1 MLYQTQMT
9 NLNKFPL
16 CYNNFPFQ
24 IILVENLQQK
34 LEEYD
39 KQLNKKVL
47 EDRRKERLAYVGIS
61 LNNVLPSRENEH
73 RKQKRRHSLEES
85 EESVSERSRSSDA
98 TESYSDS
105 DSDEPIYQLRQ
116 RRQAKSYK
124 FNEYDELIKSA
135 IQDEMEEAQHTKC

>member
-1 MLYQTQMT
+1 MDYSFCLQV
-9 NLNKFPL
+9 L
-16 CYNNFPFQ
+16 
-24 IILVENLQQK
+24 LVENLQNK
-34 LEEYD
+34 LEEHD

-73 RKQKRRHSLEES
+73 RKKKRRHSFQDYSDES
-85 EESVSERSRSSDA
+85 ASDRSRSSEDGSSVS
-98 TESYSDS
+98 ES

-124 FNEYDELIKSA
+124 FNEYDALIKSA
-135 IQDEMEEAQHTKC
+135 IQDEMEEVEQEKGKT